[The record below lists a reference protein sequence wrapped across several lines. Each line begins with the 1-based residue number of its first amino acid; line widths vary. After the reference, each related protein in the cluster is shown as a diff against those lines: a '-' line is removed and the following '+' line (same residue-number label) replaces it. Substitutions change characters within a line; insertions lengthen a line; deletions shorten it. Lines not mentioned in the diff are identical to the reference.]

1 MYGSVVLLTINCVG
15 VCFTALGKAIH
26 ALSRIGNELWL
37 DPMVKGLALRSVNSS
52 HSAYGCFLFS
62 PMFFQQYSLESASKQ
77 SSDTIKCKL
86 VMKSVLPLFRCLT
99 SIERS
104 VERCHISV
112 STATDRV
119 IIQFFCRHGII
130 KTHNIHFQESE
141 ALQAVFDS
149 HLCPNVLKAPARLL
163 TDMVVHFPLFQEEI
177 TLSITP
183 MKVTLRNYQQGGKG
197 PMKTAFTEMSLHPNE
212 FDYFQMGLDSDI
224 TFCLKELRGMLSFAE
239 SRSLPVSV
247 YLNAAGKPVCF
258 SVEDM
263 VLEATVLLATVT
275 DSDSRD
281 HSQPTEPLTPKT
293 PRCPAQPVAVSQGPG
308 SRSHTVPDELI
319 PSSRG
324 SPVISCPGTMC
335 LSEIREPTC
344 LRVDSQECS
353 SSSSSPA
360 SAKVCSLLFNA
371 LSSQQDG
378 DGGAAQ
384 LPVLARYSDE
394 EENTDDYHPRSP
406 SL

>member
-1 MYGSVVLLTINCVG
+1 MNCVIERNS
-15 VCFTALGKAIH
+15 VKALGKAIH

-37 DPMVKGLALRSVNSS
+37 DPMVKGLALRSVNSA

-62 PMFFQQYSLESASKQ
+62 PMFFKHYSLESGSKQ
-77 SSDTIKCKL
+77 GSKAIKCKL

-104 VERCHISV
+104 VERCHMSV

-149 HLCPNVLKAPARLL
+149 HLCANVLKAPARLL
-163 TDMVVHFPLFQEEI
+163 ADMVVHFPLFQEEI

-197 PMKTAFTEMSLHPNE
+197 VLTLSGPMKTMYTEMSLHPNE
-212 FDYFQMGLDSDI
+212 FDYFQIGLDSDI
-224 TFCLKELRGMLSFAE
+224 TFCLKELRGILSFAE

-247 YLNAAGKPVCF
+247 YLDAAGKPVCF

-281 HSQPTEPLTPKT
+281 HSQPTESLTPKIS
-293 PRCPAQPVAVSQGPG
+293 RCISSPAQPVAMSQGPG
-308 SRSHTVPDELI
+308 SRSYTVPDELI
-319 PSSRG
+319 ASSQG
-324 SPVISCPGTMC
+324 SPVISCPGAMRLPQIREQTC
-335 LSEIREPTC
+335 LS
-344 LRVDSQECS
+344 VDSQECTS
-353 SSSSSPA
+353 STSSPA
-360 SAKVCSLLFNA
+360 STKVCSLLFNA
-371 LSSQQDG
+371 LSSQQDQ
-378 DGGAAQ
+378 DGCAAQ
-384 LPVLARYSDE
+384 LPVLACYSDE
-394 EENTDDYHPRSP
+394 ENADDNPRSP
-406 SL
+406 SQ